1 MVTAGSLGATAGGK
15 RMKSKKPKKLAVP
28 KVAEKELP
36 GMPAKPFKPFGGP
49 AMHKKKK
56 KKR

>member
-56 KKR
+56 K